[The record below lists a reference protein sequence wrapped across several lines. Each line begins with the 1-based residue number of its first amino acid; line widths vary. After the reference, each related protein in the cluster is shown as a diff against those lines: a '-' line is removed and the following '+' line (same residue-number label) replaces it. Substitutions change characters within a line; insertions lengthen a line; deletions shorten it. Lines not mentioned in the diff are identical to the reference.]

1 MGLGS
6 KFAIKSLLGLVIG
19 MIIGVGTWMMNGRAI
34 SEADY
39 AALILHLVVSGIIG
53 FIGMGGSLVY
63 DIESWPLLKATVIH
77 YIACMISLFLAGGAL
92 SWFPDFLTFFIT
104 FIIMTVIY
112 ACIWI
117 AESWHWKKTIRE
129 INEELSSIDR

>member
-39 AALILHLVVSGIIG
+39 AALILHLAVSGIIG

-77 YIACMISLFLAGGAL
+77 YIACMISFSLASIIL
-92 SWFPDFLTFFIT
+92 SWFSDYLSFFIT
-104 FIIMTVIY
+104 FIIMTVVY
-112 ACIWI
+112 VCIWI

>member
-19 MIIGVGTWMMNGRAI
+19 MIVGVGTWIMNGRGI

-63 DIESWPLLKATVIH
+63 DIESWPLLKATVLH
-77 YIACMISLFLAGGAL
+77 YLACMVSFLIASIAL
-92 SWFPDFLTFFIT
+92 SWFTEFLPFFIT
-104 FIIMTVIY
+104 FIVMTVVY

-117 AESWHWKKTIRE
+117 GESLHWKKTIRE